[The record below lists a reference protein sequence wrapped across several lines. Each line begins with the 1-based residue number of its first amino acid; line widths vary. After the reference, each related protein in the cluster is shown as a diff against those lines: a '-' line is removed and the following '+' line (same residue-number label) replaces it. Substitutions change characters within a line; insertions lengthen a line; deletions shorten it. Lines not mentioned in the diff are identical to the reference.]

1 MAYSFPLYNG
11 AQIDGAKQDEN
22 GAYNGISG
30 RTLTGPNWT
39 RGENNNKINEAQ
51 YYDLDL
57 CNKYHT
63 SSRLK
68 QFQMVT
74 FYFQNSKKYGKTT
87 LNGINS
93 TPVFVRCQL
102 PDKFTYSIGGEW
114 GSPLK
119 LSSNGIFNALMSEA
133 GLSTSFGMDALKLW
147 TNPKPLAIKL
157 SIPIF
162 DDVETNSNTNFQEA
176 LAVFSRAVLPEMS
189 ADSTIFMSTPGPS
202 FSTILTSRQDI
213 NKKGEAVMTATRA
226 PNDKAQQYN
235 NGLRKWSDYKGKDLD
250 RITVQIG
257 GILLIDWAIITD
269 IAVTYPNTKHQILHD
284 WTQVKTSNRK
294 VELLPQIAQLDI
306 QIETVAG
313 LTRTAFQNMLD
324 LCTTVSTDEER
335 ITNNN
340 KVEAEIYKDTSE
352 ILDYDAY
359 GAPSV
364 VAIKD
369 GVYYKEMETDFKG
382 NTTGKYTW
390 KKE

>member
-1 MAYSFPLYNG
+1 M
-11 AQIDGAKQDEN
+11 
-22 GAYNGISG
+22 
-30 RTLTGPNWT
+30 
-39 RGENNNKINEAQ
+39 
-51 YYDLDL
+51 
-57 CNKYHT
+57 
-63 SSRLK
+63 
-68 QFQMVT
+68 
-74 FYFQNSKKYGKTT
+74 
-87 LNGINS
+87 
-93 TPVFVRCQL
+93 
-102 PDKFTYSIGGEW
+102 
-114 GSPLK
+114 
-119 LSSNGIFNALMSEA
+119 
-133 GLSTSFGMDALKLW
+133 
-147 TNPKPLAIKL
+147 
-157 SIPIF
+157 
-162 DDVETNSNTNFQEA
+162 
-176 LAVFSRAVLPEMS
+176 
-189 ADSTIFMSTPGPS
+189 
-202 FSTILTSRQDI
+202 
-213 NKKGEAVMTATRA
+213 